1 MSDDAFLERALALA
15 RRGLFTAHPNP
26 RVGCVLVRG
35 GEVVGE
41 GWHRAAGDA
50 HAEVRALEA
59 AGPRARGATAY
70 VSLEPCCHQG
80 RTPPCTT
87 ALIAAGVS
95 RVVAAAQDPDPRVAG
110 RGFERL
116 RAAGIEAVPTGSPRL
131 ARAAADLN
139 AGFFKRA
146 ASGRPFVRLKLAASL
161 DGRTALPDGSSR
173 WITGGEAR
181 RDVQRWR
188 ARAGALLTGVGTVLA
203 DDPRLTVR
211 PGELD
216 CRDTGAGPE
225 APPDPRR
232 LLRVV
237 LDSRLRTPPASVLF
251 ASPAPVLLATG
262 EAAAGG
268 ERAAV
273 LRAAGAEV
281 AAPGEQ
287 APAGGG
293 GPGRVDPGALLH
305 LLGTRE
311 INEVHVECGPTL
323 AGALVAGGLV
333 DELVLYLAPT
343 LLGSGSRPLL
353 DLPPPPDMASRAE
366 LRILE
371 TKSFGGD
378 LRVRAAVGG
387 SPPPS
392 DKLSRCSPVSSR
404 PAGR

>member
-1 MSDDAFLERALALA
+1 MSDHEFLERALALA

-35 GEVVGE
+35 GEIVGE
-41 GWHRAAGDA
+41 GWHLRTGEA
-50 HAEVRALEA
+50 HAEVHALEA

-70 VSLEPCCHQG
+70 VTLEPCCHQG

-87 ALIAAGVS
+87 ALIAAGVT

-116 RAAGIEAVPTGSPRL
+116 RAAGIETVPTDSPRL

-139 AGFFKRA
+139 AGFFTRV

-173 WITGGEAR
+173 WITGEAAR

-188 ARAGALLTGVGTVLA
+188 ARAGALVTGVGTVLV

-211 PGELD
+211 PAELD

-225 APPDPRR
+225 AAPDPDR

-237 LDSRLRTPPASVLF
+237 LDSRLRTPPAATLF
-251 ASPAPVLLATG
+251 SSPAPVLVATRA
-262 EAAAGG
+262 AAAGS
-268 ERAAV
+268 ERAQD

-281 AAPGEQ
+281 LAAGD
-287 APAGGG
+287 AGSAAGGD
-293 GPGRVDPGALLH
+293 GPDRVDPRALLR
-305 LLGTRE
+305 LLATRE
-311 INEVHVECGPTL
+311 VNEVLVECGPTL
-323 AGALVAGGLV
+323 AASLVEDRLV
-333 DELVLYLAPT
+333 DELLLYVAPT
-343 LLGSGSRPLL
+343 LLGSESRPLL
-353 DLPPPPDMASRAE
+353 DVAAPPDMDSRIE

-371 TKSFGGD
+371 TEPVGGD
-378 LRVRAAVGG
+378 LRVRAAV
-387 SPPPS
+387 SAPPP
-392 DKLSRCSPVSSR
+392 L
-404 PAGR
+404 